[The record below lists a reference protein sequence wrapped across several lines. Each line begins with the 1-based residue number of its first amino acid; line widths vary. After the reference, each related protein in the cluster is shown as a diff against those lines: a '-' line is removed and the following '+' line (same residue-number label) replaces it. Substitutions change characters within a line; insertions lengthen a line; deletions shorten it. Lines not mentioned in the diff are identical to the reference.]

1 MSVYL
6 PLCFY
11 FMTILLF
18 NGGSVSYKSTYF
30 SYSFSEPYEIEFHS
44 PKPSKTVHRLHSHLN
59 PFLRSV
65 KVILKGDFES
75 FHLLFPLG
83 TAQMPVSVP
92 VIVAVKTELTFR
104 NEPRTE
110 TDAVKRGQHFYV
122 QSHSLLDIS
131 QSVVCFNSVW
141 A

>member
-1 MSVYL
+1 MKLSFV
-6 PLCFY
+6 PLNPLKQF
-11 FMTILLF
+11 IA
-18 NGGSVSYKSTYF
+18 ST
-30 SYSFSEPYEIEFHS
+30 PN
-44 PKPSKTVHRLHSHLN
+44 LN

-83 TAQMPVSVP
+83 TAEMPVSVP
-92 VIVAVKTELTFR
+92 VIVAVKTELTFQ

-110 TDAVKRGQHFYV
+110 TDAVKRDQHFYV

-131 QSVVCFNSVW
+131 Q
-141 A
+141 